1 MTARA
6 TPPDRLVGAAFA
18 LAAALTPLAAILSH
32 RAIAPLVALMAI
44 AVSLRPEIWRDGF
57 ALLSPARLV
66 RDPFAIAA
74 AATLALAI
82 WTATT
87 AFWSPT
93 LGAEWLG
100 LTLLAG
106 ALCAGALA
114 YEANRAPPRRAAAL
128 AVGFAISVSA
138 GAVLLLFEGLSG
150 GYLRDV
156 TPPADLTPFRWKDT
170 VALGRGVTAIAPLV
184 FPAAVIIRRV
194 TGSWIVAGL
203 PVLGLLIASTQFSIF
218 ANTAG
223 LIAGAGA
230 FLFALARPRLGIK
243 LVAAMFAI
251 TLAAAPFA
259 ALALPAD
266 AVLDGSLSILP
277 PSWAQRIVAWRFAGA
292 EALQHCFPLGCG
304 ADYAR
309 ALAESGGTIQIPNWP
324 LAVQSMPTHPHN
336 LFLQIWL
343 ELGAPGV
350 ILTAAALMASGG
362 ALLRA
367 RLARL
372 PAAAICAAATAC
384 LISVMFEASIW
395 QAWRLG
401 VFALAACG
409 GAVSNAAEIFWS
421 KKGAC

>member
-1 MTARA
+1 MTARRS
-6 TPPDRLVGAAFA
+6 PLDRIIDAAFFLSA
-18 LAAALTPLAAILSH
+18 GLIPLAAVLSH
-32 RAIAPLVALMAI
+32 RAVAPLVTLMAV
-44 AVSLRPEIWRDGF
+44 AVGLRADIWRNGLR
-57 ALLSPARLV
+57 LLSPSRLM
-66 RDPFAIAA
+66 RDPFATAT

-82 WTATT
+82 WIATT

-93 LGAEWLG
+93 PGAEWLG
-100 LTLLAG
+100 LTVLAG

-114 YEANRAPPRRAAAL
+114 YEANRASASRARAL
-128 AVGFAISVSA
+128 AVGFAISVA
-138 GAVLLLFEGLSG
+138 AAAALLLFEGLSD
-150 GYLRDV
+150 GYLRDI
-156 TPPADLTPFRWKDT
+156 TPPTDETPFRWKDM

-184 FPAAVIIRRV
+184 FPAAIIIRRT
-194 TGSWIVAGL
+194 TGSWVVAFV
-203 PVLGLLIASTQFSIF
+203 PALGLLLASMQFSIF

-230 FLFALARPRLGIK
+230 FMVAAASPRLAIK
-243 LVAAMFAI
+243 LVAAMFVMA
-251 TLAAAPFA
+251 LVAAPFV

-277 PSWAQRIVAWRFAGA
+277 PSWAQRLVAWRFAGSA
-292 EALQHCFPLGCG
+292 ALQHCLPFGCG

-309 ALAESGGTIQIPNWP
+309 ALAASGGAVQIPNWP

-350 ILTAAALMASGG
+350 ILTATIIMASGA

-367 RLARL
+367 RLAHL
-372 PAAAICAAATAC
+372 SAAAMCAAATAC
-384 LISVMFEASIW
+384 LISVMFEASLW
-395 QAWRLG
+395 QAWRLA
-401 VFALAACG
+401 VFALAAYG
-409 GAVSNAAEIFWS
+409 GSVSNASAYFWS